1 MIPSFPHW
9 VMNTTIISKRML
21 RCHQIT
27 DLCIQILSVY
37 PEMLN
42 LEMLY
47 FLKTEI
53 MPDSFYAGVNICGVY
68 SEGWVILQYYE
79 NGEWWYWMVGVGT
92 IPEHNLIKK

>member
-1 MIPSFPHW
+1 
-9 VMNTTIISKRML
+9 
-21 RCHQIT
+21 
-27 DLCIQILSVY
+27 
-37 PEMLN
+37 MLN

-68 SEGWVILQYYE
+68 SEGWVIPQYYE